1 MEEYKKQVIDDLKEW
16 VAEGNTEG
24 IKDIDELREVLSDPS
39 MTDSITG
46 NASGSYYCNA
56 YKAQENI
63 DQTHLLW
70 DEEFIDALAAFG
82 CEVSDLLRRG
92 AEVMDVYARCIALEN
107 LSDEELREVC
117 KIEEAK

>member
-63 DQTHLLW
+63 DKTHLIW
-70 DEEFIDALAAFG
+70 DEDFIDALADLG

-92 AEVMDVYARCIALEN
+92 AETVDVYARCIVLEN
-107 LSDEELREVC
+107 LSDEEL
-117 KIEEAK
+117 EEIWKAKL

>member
-16 VAEGNTEG
+16 VAEGNAEG
-24 IKDIDELREVLSDPS
+24 IENIDELREVLSDPS

-63 DQTHLLW
+63 DRTHLLW
-70 DEEFIDALAAFG
+70 DEQFIDALADFG

-92 AEVMDVYARCIALEN
+92 AEVVDVYARCIALES
-107 LSDEELREVC
+107 LSYEELQEITGI
-117 KIEEAK
+117 K